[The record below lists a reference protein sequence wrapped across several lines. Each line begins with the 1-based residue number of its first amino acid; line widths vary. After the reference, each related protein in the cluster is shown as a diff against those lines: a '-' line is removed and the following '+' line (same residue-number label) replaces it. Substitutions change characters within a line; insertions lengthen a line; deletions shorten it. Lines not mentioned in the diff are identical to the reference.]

1 MSSLKERWKITSNWQ
16 IVLILFVFSI
26 TGTSSLFVSKP
37 IMKLLGITKE
47 NLHLIPYWI
56 LYIIIGLVF
65 YKILLLSFGWMF
77 GQFNFFWNFVSKTL
91 RHIGFKRFF
100 SE

>member
-16 IVLILFVFSI
+16 IFLIFFVFSI

-37 IMKLLGITKE
+37 IMKLLGVTKE

-56 LYIIIGLVF
+56 LYIITSLVF
-65 YKILLLSFGWMF
+65 YQILLLSFGWMF
-77 GQFNFFWNFVSKTL
+77 GQFKFFWNIVSKAL
-91 RHIGFKRFF
+91 KRIGFKRFF
-100 SE
+100 